1 MPGIEE
7 KTTCVGAPS
16 CVGAPGRSNNT
27 RSIVDARSRIF
38 HFAARKWTGFWGDV
52 RRIALLGVCIVAGL
66 VASVSNSAA
75 SAQQPTADWILVNG
89 NIATMDAAHPQA
101 EAIAVRH
108 DRILAVGTNE
118 FVRRFA
124 DTETRVIDVAGKFV
138 MPGFIEG
145 HGHFVGLGQSMMM
158 LRLGDAKTWDEVV
171 QQVAAAAK
179 VTPPGQWIVGRGWHQ
194 SKWQE
199 PPQPNVDGYPT
210 DKRLSE
216 LTPDH
221 PVLLTHASGHMSFAN
236 AYAMRLAGVTS
247 ETKDPAGGEILKDAT
262 GQPIGIFR
270 ETAQGL
276 IAAARA
282 RDESRLSAAERIDQ
296 TMKAIELASQE
307 CLKKGI
313 TSFQDAGSSFQT
325 IDLLKR
331 AVDQNRVGVRLW
343 VMVRDDNR
351 ALEQNLARYKMI
363 GYGNQF
369 LTVRALKRS
378 IDGALGPHGA
388 WLLAPYEDH
397 PTSSGLNT
405 ASIESVTRTAELAIQ
420 HDFQLCVHAIGD
432 RANRE
437 VLNIYEQQFRQHPS
451 AIPRRW
457 RIEHAQHL
465 HPDDIG
471 RFAELGV
478 IASMQGVHC
487 TSDAVFV
494 VRRLGMRR
502 SQEGAYVWQSLL
514 KSGAIVTNG
523 TDAPVEDVDPLP
535 SFHASVTRKLAD
547 GVTFFPEQC
556 MTRQQALRTYTID
569 CAYAAFEESQKG
581 SLVPGK
587 LADIVV
593 LSNDLRTCADDE
605 IRKTKVLYTI
615 VGGRI
620 AYQAQGA
627 AEDASEPGSQ

>member
-1 MPGIEE
+1 MTGSID
-7 KTTCVGAPS
+7 KVTCIRFR
-16 CVGAPGRSNNT
+16 RSTERRRELRPLT
-27 RSIVDARSRIF
+27 RSGCVVAN
-38 HFAARKWTGFWGDV
+38 
-52 RRIALLGVCIVAGL
+52 LELAGL
-66 VASVSNSAA
+66 MNRVRPISLLAIWVATALIVFSWNAA
-75 SAQQPTADWILVNG
+75 AIGQQPMADWILVNG
-89 NIATMDAAHPQA
+89 NIATMDDAQPQA
-101 EAIAVRH
+101 EAIAVRR
-108 DRILAVGTNE
+108 DRILAVGSNDY
-118 FVRRFA
+118 VRRFA
-124 DTETRVIDVAGKFV
+124 DTETRVIDAQGNFV

-171 QQVAAAAK
+171 QQVADAAK
-179 VTPPGQWIVGRGWHQ
+179 VTPPGQWIIGRGWHQ
-194 SKWQE
+194 SKWTE

-210 DKRLSE
+210 DKQLSE

-247 ETKDPAGGEILKDAT
+247 ETKDPPGGEILKDES

-282 RDESRLSAAERIDQ
+282 RGESRLSAAERADQ

-325 IDLLKR
+325 IDQLKR

-351 ALEQNLARYKMI
+351 ALEQNLSRYKMI

-388 WLLAPYEDH
+388 WLLAPYEDL

-420 HDFQLCVHAIGD
+420 HDYQLCVHAIGD

-437 VLNIYEQQFRQHPS
+437 VLNIYEQQFQQHPS

-514 KSGAIVTNG
+514 KSGAVVTNG

-535 SFHASVTRKLAD
+535 SFYASVTRKLAD

-556 MTRQQALRTYTID
+556 MTREQALRSYTID

-593 LSNDLRTCADDE
+593 LSSDLRSCPDDE
-605 IRKTKVLYTI
+605 IRNAKVLYTI

-620 AYQAQGA
+620 AYQAQA
-627 AEDASEPGSQ
+627 AEDAEPEPSNGR